1 MRYDAS
7 EGAKFCGIRCEGE
20 LGLCAVGSDDVRDA
34 APMDV
39 RRLGPCVISISSSAG
54 ES

>member
-1 MRYDAS
+1 VRYDAS
-7 EGAKFCGIRCEGE
+7 EGAEFCGIKCEGE
-20 LGLCAVGSDDVRDA
+20 PGRCAAVSGDIRDA

-39 RRLGPCVISISSSAG
+39 RRLGPCAISISAG

>member
-1 MRYDAS
+1 VRYDAS
-7 EGAKFCGIRCEGE
+7 EGEFCGIRCEGE
-20 LGLCAVGSDDVRDA
+20 LGRCTAVSDEARDA

-39 RRLGPCVISISSSAG
+39 RRLGPCAISISAG

>member
-7 EGAKFCGIRCEGE
+7 EGAEFCGIKLEGE
-20 LGLCAVGSDDVRDA
+20 LGRCAAVSDDVRDT
-34 APMDV
+34 APMEV
-39 RRLGPCVISISSSAG
+39 RRLGPCAISISAG